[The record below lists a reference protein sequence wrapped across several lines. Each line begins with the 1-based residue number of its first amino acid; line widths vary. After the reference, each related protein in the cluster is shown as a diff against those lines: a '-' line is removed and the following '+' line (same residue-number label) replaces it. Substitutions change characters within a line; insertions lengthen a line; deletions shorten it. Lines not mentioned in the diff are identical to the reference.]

1 MNSTALGAINKTE
14 SGIMFKSNYP
24 RAWCADSGYCKTNSW
39 GEALKHQGKKSGKS
53 TLDQVGESAR
63 ENSKKVQ
70 RFFILSDSEIANKKS
85 KLQFMR
91 HATKALR
98 WNGFVDGPNSA
109 GSFYA
114 LSYYT
119 LLWKTCFK
127 CPSREIH
134 SPSGLPQYCFI
145 HEL

>member
-1 MNSTALGAINKTE
+1 M
-14 SGIMFKSNYP
+14 
-24 RAWCADSGYCKTNSW
+24 D
-39 GEALKHQGKKSGKS
+39 QGKKSGKS

-114 LSYYT
+114 LSY
-119 LLWKTCFK
+119 
-127 CPSREIH
+127 
-134 SPSGLPQYCFI
+134 
-145 HEL
+145 